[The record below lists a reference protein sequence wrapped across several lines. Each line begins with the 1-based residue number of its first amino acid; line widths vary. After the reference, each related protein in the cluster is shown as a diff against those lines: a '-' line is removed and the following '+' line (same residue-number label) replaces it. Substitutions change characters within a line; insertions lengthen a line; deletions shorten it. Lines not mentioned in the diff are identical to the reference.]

1 MSVGLRCRPLEVP
14 ALAICCKIVRNL
26 ISNGVASRAAQR
38 VQGLEAS
45 SLWSRAISAEEKRQ
59 GAGGRRSNPRDARSC
74 ADLCKLRLRQAMPPI
89 DSPEQRK
96 AQRDEAE
103 RINQLIR
110 RRRPADEQPVDE
122 SNVDAGDATDAV
134 PPQNK
139 KGPSG
144 GSRVKSGDIGFG
156 EDEARASCPKLP
168 GKSAFVPHDPHSRTR
183 TPSPLAPAPR
193 RAKPST
199 RRACPRLCRR
209 ACLVR
214 ARARALAEPTRT
226 GL

>member
-1 MSVGLRCRPLEVP
+1 
-14 ALAICCKIVRNL
+14 
-26 ISNGVASRAAQR
+26 
-38 VQGLEAS
+38 
-45 SLWSRAISAEEKRQ
+45 
-59 GAGGRRSNPRDARSC
+59 
-74 ADLCKLRLRQAMPPI
+74 MPPI

-110 RRRPADEQPVDE
+110 RRRSADEQPVDE

-134 PPQNK
+134 PPRNK

-168 GKSAFVPHDPHSRTR
+168 GKSAFVPRDPPG
-183 TPSPLAPAPR
+183 PSLTSYRFVFRFLEMRKIPQNHQTMTL
-193 RAKPST
+193 KI
-199 RRACPRLCRR
+199 
-209 ACLVR
+209 
-214 ARARALAEPTRT
+214 
-226 GL
+226 

>member
-1 MSVGLRCRPLEVP
+1 MRRRAAIVP
-14 ALAICCKIVRNL
+14 ALAICCKDRSQL
-26 ISNGVASRAAQR
+26 DRNGVASRAAQR

-45 SLWSRAISAEEKRQ
+45 SLWSRAFAAEEKRQ

-110 RRRPADEQPVDE
+110 RRRSADEQPVDE

-134 PPQNK
+134 PTPRTK

-209 ACLVR
+209 ARLEVR

>member
-1 MSVGLRCRPLEVP
+1 MCVRARAACVP
-14 ALAICCKIVRNL
+14 VLAICCKDRSQL
-26 ISNGVASRAAQR
+26 DRNGVASRAAQR

-45 SLWSRAISAEEKRQ
+45 SLWSRAFAAEEKRQ

-110 RRRPADEQPVDE
+110 RRRSADEQPVDE
-122 SNVDAGDATDAV
+122 SNVDAGDATDAA
-134 PPQNK
+134 PPRNK

-209 ACLVR
+209 ARLEVR